1 MSAAFCSGVVL
12 DAPGA
17 VPSRVTLMVT
27 YGMVVFPGETA
38 RGGSAPFVF
47 KLRRLPA
54 ASMLAAID
62 VERFAGDEFRP
73 LKIEDRI
80 NDVTDFS
87 HATDRM

>member
-12 DAPGA
+12 DAPGD
-17 VPSRVTLMVT
+17 VPSRVSLMFT
-27 YGMVVFPGETA
+27 YGMLVFPRETA
-38 RGGSAPFVF
+38 RGSAPFVF

-62 VERFAGDEFRP
+62 IERFAGDEFRS
-73 LKIEDRI
+73 LEIEDRI